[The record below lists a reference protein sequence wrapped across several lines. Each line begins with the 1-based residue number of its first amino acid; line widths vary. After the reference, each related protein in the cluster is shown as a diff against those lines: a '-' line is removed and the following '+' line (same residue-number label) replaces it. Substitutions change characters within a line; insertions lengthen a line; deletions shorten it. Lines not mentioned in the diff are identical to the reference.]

1 MQTGF
6 KEVLKFPETP
16 DQHRLSV
23 GFDYFTEHQN
33 IEKLTREVVVSLIR
47 EIKVF
52 DKNHIEVIFDFDDCY
67 KECLDV
73 IESQGHFVEV
83 DSMGKLNI
91 RLKEA
96 V

>member
-1 MQTGF
+1 MRNS
-6 KEVLKFPETP
+6 K
-16 DQHRLSV
+16 
-23 GFDYFTEHQN
+23 
-33 IEKLTREVVVSLIR
+33 EVVVSLIR

-52 DKNHIEVIFDFDDCY
+52 DKNHIDVVFDFDDCY

-73 IESQGHFVEV
+73 IESQ
-83 DSMGKLNI
+83 DILLKWSTGKLNI